1 MSREGK
7 LAKNT
12 VILSIGTFLPKIASI
27 VTLPILTAYLSKEE
41 YGTFDLIS
49 VLVSLLLPAVTLQ
62 IQTAAFRFLIFEREH
77 ETEVKKII
85 STIFAFI
92 TPMSLAALVVLWF
105 FLPGSLTSVKLS
117 ICAYFFIDII
127 VASTR
132 QIARGLDR
140 TLDYSISSLV
150 SACGKML
157 FIAILVGKLKMG
169 LFGATISL
177 FIASFLSW
185 VILVI
190 RLRLFHYI
198 RFSYVSRDMLK
209 RMLNYSWPMVP
220 NSMSM
225 WVMRLS
231 DRLVILSVMGVTW
244 NAVYAVANKIPQ
256 LLHLAQT
263 SFTMAWQEN
272 ASIVSKDKDA
282 SAYYSAMFKTMFNL
296 MAGFLGLLVC
306 MTPLLF
312 VIFVKGSYDDAYPQ
326 MPILFM
332 AQFCYAMA
340 TFLGGIYVAYMKT
353 KSVGITTAAAAA
365 SNLIIDLAL
374 IKWIG
379 LYAASGSTLVSY
391 LFLLIYRMIDVQK
404 IVKVKYDYKNI
415 IFVSIILVVECVLCF
430 MRNTTM
436 NIINIAL
443 GVICFVS
450 LNRSFIKVLW
460 KKTLE
465 ILKKVKAKTLKK
477 IHKN

>member
-185 VILVI
+185 IILVI

-272 ASIVSKDKDA
+272 ASIVS
-282 SAYYSAMFKTMFNL
+282 
-296 MAGFLGLLVC
+296 
-306 MTPLLF
+306 
-312 VIFVKGSYDDAYPQ
+312 
-326 MPILFM
+326 
-332 AQFCYAMA
+332 
-340 TFLGGIYVAYMKT
+340 
-353 KSVGITTAAAAA
+353 
-365 SNLIIDLAL
+365 
-374 IKWIG
+374 
-379 LYAASGSTLVSY
+379 
-391 LFLLIYRMIDVQK
+391 
-404 IVKVKYDYKNI
+404 
-415 IFVSIILVVECVLCF
+415 
-430 MRNTTM
+430 
-436 NIINIAL
+436 
-443 GVICFVS
+443 
-450 LNRSFIKVLW
+450 
-460 KKTLE
+460 
-465 ILKKVKAKTLKK
+465 
-477 IHKN
+477 